1 MRGIGNVEKLKKY
14 LVCLWVAAMIIL
26 VVIIGFRIVDADIIL
41 DQSWYMLIL
50 MISLCTTVIA
60 ILLEG
65 PVQRYL
71 NSRPPP
77 VSLARQY
84 GLSRRAA
91 RPNNREDV
99 EIDNRSDPPSYLSS
113 ILEDRSLIPFFQ
125 NMQNIRFHETFHIP
139 VFEAPP
145 TYEECNVL
153 KDHEDEVDNEDS
165 SEIFSV

>member
-1 MRGIGNVEKLKKY
+1 
-14 LVCLWVAAMIIL
+14 
-26 VVIIGFRIVDADIIL
+26 
-41 DQSWYMLIL
+41 MLIL

-77 VSLARQY
+77 ASLARQY
-84 GLSRRAA
+84 GLSRRSA
-91 RPNNREDV
+91 RPNVTLILFYEVKTAFQNREDV

-153 KDHEDEVDNEDS
+153 KDQEEDNEDS
-165 SEIFSV
+165 SETFSV